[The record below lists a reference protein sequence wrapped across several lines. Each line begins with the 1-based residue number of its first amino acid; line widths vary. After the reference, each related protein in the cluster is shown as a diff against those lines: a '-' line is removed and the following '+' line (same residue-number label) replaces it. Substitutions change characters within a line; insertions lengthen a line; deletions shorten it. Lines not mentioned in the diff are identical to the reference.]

1 MDACGKRMRIDIPGD
16 LRKGN
21 NLSAQVQSHK
31 VLALLGQD
39 SGSLFLCQ
47 VY

>member
-31 VLALLGQD
+31 VLGQD